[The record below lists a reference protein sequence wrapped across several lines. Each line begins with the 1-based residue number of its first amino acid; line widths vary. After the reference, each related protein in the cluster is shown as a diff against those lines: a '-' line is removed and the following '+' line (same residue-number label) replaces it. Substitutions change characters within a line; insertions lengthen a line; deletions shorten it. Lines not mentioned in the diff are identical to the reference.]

1 MPVPRGQPRHEER
14 TRLYY
19 SLDKVGSGHPWDPG
33 RPGTHAGGSAR
44 RRGLNG
50 LNRRLFPWSS
60 LSSTQSDH
68 DYGHSDVVFGEHLFF
83 NTEAMSLSFKE
94 KGREKGRKERRERG
108 RKLFLP
114 TTGIRG
120 IEANSERRKPGSAAT
135 CLTADSPD
143 EVSSERGKTCWLS
156 EPASPQRSVRR
167 VRATHG
173 ERPKGRQTDGL

>member
-1 MPVPRGQPRHEER
+1 MNQVPRGTWERCSCDGQRGPPGRCCVRPPAGGQSRYPAARYPLLLAMPVPRGQPRHVER

-68 DYGHSDVVFGEHLFF
+68 DSGHSDVVFGEHLFF

-108 RKLFLP
+108 RKQLQEL
-114 TTGIRG
+114 
-120 IEANSERRKPGSAAT
+120 EES
-135 CLTADSPD
+135 
-143 EVSSERGKTCWLS
+143 
-156 EPASPQRSVRR
+156 
-167 VRATHG
+167 
-173 ERPKGRQTDGL
+173 RQTQNGGNLALLPRA